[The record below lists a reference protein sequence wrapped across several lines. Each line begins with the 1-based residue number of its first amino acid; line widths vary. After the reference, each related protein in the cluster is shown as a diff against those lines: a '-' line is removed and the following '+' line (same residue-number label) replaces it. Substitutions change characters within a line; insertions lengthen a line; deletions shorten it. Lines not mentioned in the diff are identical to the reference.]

1 MELQDTCNESHLL
14 VVVLCSVCS
23 FESKWQQASCQQEY
37 IYVCRQEIAKF
48 QSTMHAKIENEM
60 WTGKIFFGRFVMTSN
75 LSVWQWWIYNREYT
89 KAGHKLYLE
98 LCFEDGKARQ
108 RVMNFCVHCYVKENT
123 TLSCFEVP
131 TATPLLMLAGTRWD
145 GTPYHVTLGQPKTWQ
160 PFAVGS
166 LVLSN
171 LILTQWINALR
182 RLLLTSRAKTLP
194 FNSRS
199 GRRTVHTYNHNS
211 HQMFRTRNHA
221 GSNKNGVREVVGGS
235 LQTTLEHLQVALAVE
250 PRPFFLVKQPQ
261 LPICFGPFIG
271 VKTP

>member
-1 MELQDTCNESHLL
+1 
-14 VVVLCSVCS
+14 
-23 FESKWQQASCQQEY
+23 
-37 IYVCRQEIAKF
+37 
-48 QSTMHAKIENEM
+48 MHAKIENEM

-108 RVMNFCVHCYVKENT
+108 RVMNFCVHCFVKEDT
-123 TLSCFEVP
+123 TLSCFEGP

-166 LVLSN
+166 LVLTN

-221 GSNKNGVREVVGGS
+221 GSNKNGVRGCRRQSPNNAWAPTSGARCWA
-235 LQTTLEHLQVALAVE
+235 T
-250 PRPFFLVKQPQ
+250 PIFLVKQPQ